1 VGAPRHNDLSSAP
14 GIARDKEPH
23 FRRSEISE
31 AINVLPGV
39 RRCNV
44 LAAVAI
50 IFWIVG
56 HLLAFTLRGVI
67 HLVTEITGLSFQRM
81 MQVFNNRT

>member
-1 VGAPRHNDLSSAP
+1 MFL
-14 GIARDKEPH
+14 
-23 FRRSEISE
+23 
-31 AINVLPGV
+31 LQ
-39 RRCNV
+39 
-44 LAAVAI
+44 VAI

-56 HLLAFTLRGVI
+56 LLLAFTLRGVI